1 MRVGNDELGENKEIL
16 AGIGLIVLIIA
27 FLLYLYEYKAW
38 LEGARQLFAW
48 ILRPEVF
55 FTPIPLDGALYVVI
69 GIFEI
74 LVLGT
79 LAAHLLIPDEEHLL
93 IRCLTAFGMGV
104 GLVAL
109 LTVILALSQ
118 NLYNLWLN
126 VAVIVLILIFSTLEH
141 KRWGRRW
148 LVRFADYWKFH
159 RTAMNRWSFLSV
171 VGVAIV
177 IFLIFYNAILSPIHH
192 YDALIYHS
200 AMAKVMFN
208 YHGIPLLAGPSPGIQ
223 LSGNYPPLYPA
234 LGAFFFV
241 HMNTTIVDIPL
252 RAIPPFM
259 GLLTLFATYGLG
271 RILLGHKGALLATLV
286 IVTTPLF
293 ILYSICPLN
302 NMMAAYYL
310 TLAALHMVL
319 SLHCRQRLYLFVAG
333 LFCGLAVSTTYL
345 ALYLIPA
352 FIIETLLFSQK
363 SIRRWIGMLVYF
375 LVGTVL
381 TGAFWYIRNFI
392 VLGNPIWPFAY
403 SVFGGSFID
412 PVMGAHAL
420 QSVHNVGVY
429 VSFGKE
435 PNILDWIHLTFFG
448 RAGFPALSILTAIGV
463 ACTIASRSKNKGW
476 VTLALTIV
484 PIVLMA
490 SSSIFFCRYFVL
502 ILPFV
507 AILSA
512 QTLSYI
518 FTSHRKTIK
527 SLAVLTLA
535 TILIYP
541 GITAAASGETYH
553 DSGFWGPPQ
562 DFLWPL
568 RNPGVDSLTAMRWWE
583 GEKVEAWSWL
593 NENLKAD
600 ERVATYESRIYYI
613 KDGGVH
619 HFFFLDGW
627 EARPLFEMSEPE
639 QMITYLKDNKV
650 KYVFILSIISVGID
664 TLPLVRFLG
673 TPYFPCIYQK
683 GDATIYNV
691 GPLPDPI
698 LDGEI
703 PAQINYDGWTE
714 VRQVAGRFSRSV
726 VEGDVRPRLFVATPD
741 AAMVSVTYLDEGAG
755 ALGVNLYHPYAER
768 WLFGLATINKTGT
781 GEWKSYTFI
790 VPQDPNRHFVELGL
804 HASGTDFVISEIA
817 VTKLNLTG
825 YSSYLAPT
833 RVVSNGTKPSSL
845 IVYMPIMKGSE
856 KFMVSSNSHG
866 KNISIEI
873 FEGIIQPDE
882 VTRWLQMHTIVAK
895 SPELPSFGMT
905 NPTLSWEA
913 KPGIYT
919 LVIVLWD
926 EYEPDTKI
934 DFSIAIDVAIPY

>member
-1 MRVGNDELGENKEIL
+1 MRVGNHNELEENKEIL
-16 AGIGLIVLIIA
+16 AGIGLTILIMA

-38 LEGARQLFAW
+38 LEGTRQLFAW
-48 ILRPEVF
+48 ILRPEVRYI
-55 FTPIPLDGALYVVI
+55 PIPVNGTLYVVI
-69 GIFEI
+69 GIFQI

-79 LAAHLLIPDEEHLL
+79 LSAHLLIPDEEHLL

-109 LTVILALSQ
+109 LTAILALSQ

-126 VAVIVLILIFSTLEH
+126 VAVIVLILILGTLEH

-148 LVRFADYWKFH
+148 LVRFADYWKFR
-159 RTAMNRWSFLSV
+159 RTTMNRWSFLLV

-177 IFLIFYNAILSPIHH
+177 IFLIFYHAILSPIDHF
-192 YDALIYHS
+192 DALIYH
-200 AMAKVMFN
+200 AGMAKVMFN
-208 YHGIPLLAGPSPGIQ
+208 YHGIPLVAGPSPGIQ

-252 RAIPPFM
+252 RAISPFM

-271 RILLGHKGALLATLV
+271 RILLGHKNALLAILV
-286 IVTTPLF
+286 IAATPFF
-293 ILYSICPLN
+293 ILYSIHALN

-310 TLAALHMVL
+310 ALAALHMAL
-319 SLHCRQRLYLFVAG
+319 FFHRRQRLHLLVAG
-333 LFCGLAVSTTYL
+333 LSCGFAVSTTYL
-345 ALYLIPA
+345 ALYFIPA
-352 FIIETLLFSQK
+352 FILEILLFSQW
-363 SIRRWIGMLVYF
+363 SIRRWAVMFVPF

-381 TGAFWYIRNFI
+381 TGAFWYTRNFI

-403 SVFGGSFID
+403 SAFGGSFID
-412 PVMGAHAL
+412 PIMEDQAL

-435 PNILDWIHLTFFG
+435 PDILDWIHLTFFG
-448 RAGFPALSILTAIGV
+448 RAGFPALSVLTALGV
-463 ACTIASRSKNKGW
+463 AWAVASRSKNKGW
-476 VTLALTIV
+476 VTPVLTIV
-484 PIVLMA
+484 PMA
-490 SSSIFFCRYFVL
+490 SSFAFFPRYFVL
-502 ILPFV
+502 ILPFA

-512 QTLSYI
+512 QMLSYI
-518 FTSHRKTIK
+518 FTSRRETVKF
-527 SLAVLTLA
+527 LAILA
-535 TILIYP
+535 LGTILVYP
-541 GITAAASGETYH
+541 GITVAASGKMYH
-553 DSGFWGPPQ
+553 DVASWEPPQ
-562 DFLWPL
+562 DFLWYL
-568 RNPGVDSLTAMRWWE
+568 RNPGVDFRTAMKRIE
-583 GEKVEAWSWL
+583 GEGVEAWSWL

-600 ERVATYESRIYYI
+600 EKVATYESRIYYI
-613 KDGGVH
+613 KNGGVH

-650 KYVFILSIISVGID
+650 TYVLILGIVSVGID
-664 TLPLVRFLG
+664 ALPLVRFLG
-673 TPYFPCIYQK
+673 TPYFPRIYQK
-683 GDATIYNV
+683 GDGVIYNV
-691 GPLPDPI
+691 GPISDPI

-703 PAQINYDGWTE
+703 PTQINYDGWTE
-714 VRQVAGRFSRSV
+714 ARQVAGRLSRSI

-741 AAMVSVTYLDEGAG
+741 AVMVSMTYLDEGAG
-755 ALGVNLYHPYAER
+755 ALRVDLYHPYAER

-781 GEWKSYTFI
+781 GEWRSYTFI
-790 VPQDPNRHFVELGL
+790 VPQDPNRHFIELGL
-804 HASGTDFVISEIA
+804 HASGTDFAISQIV

-825 YSSYLAPT
+825 YSSYLTPT
-833 RVVSNGTKPSSL
+833 RVVSNGTKPSS
-845 IVYMPIMKGSE
+845 IMVYLPIMGGSE

-882 VTRWLQMHTIVAK
+882 VTRWWERHRIVAK

-934 DFSIAIDVAIPY
+934 DFSIAIDVDSSF

>member
-1 MRVGNDELGENKEIL
+1 MRVNNHDELGENKEIL
-16 AGIGLIVLIIA
+16 AGIGLSILILA

-48 ILRPEVF
+48 ILRPEVRY
-55 FTPIPLDGALYVVI
+55 IYVPLNGALYVGI

-79 LAAHLLIPDEEHLL
+79 LATHLLIPDEEHLL

-104 GLVAL
+104 GPVAL

-126 VAVIVLILIFSTLEH
+126 VAVIVLILILSALEQ

-148 LVRFADYWKFH
+148 LVRFADYWRVH
-159 RTAMNRWSFLSV
+159 RITMNRWSFLSV
-171 VGVAIV
+171 VGVAAIF
-177 IFLIFYNAILSPIHH
+177 FLIFYHAILSPIDHF
-192 YDALIYHS
+192 DALIYHVG
-200 AMAKVMFN
+200 MAKVMFK

-241 HMNTTIVDIPL
+241 HMNTTIVDLPL
-252 RAIPPFM
+252 RAISPFM

-271 RILLGHKGALLATLV
+271 RILFGHKNALLATLI
-286 IVTTPLF
+286 IVATPFF
-293 ILYSICPLN
+293 ILYSVHALN
-302 NMMAAYYL
+302 IMMAAYYL
-310 TLAALHMVL
+310 TLAALHIVL
-319 SLHCRQRLYLFVAG
+319 SFHRRQRLYLLVAG
-333 LFCGLAVSTTYL
+333 LSCGFAVSTTYL
-345 ALYLIPA
+345 ALYFIPA
-352 FIIETLLFSQK
+352 FILETLLFSRR
-363 SIRRWIGMLVYF
+363 SIRRWAVMFVPF
-375 LVGTVL
+375 LVGMVL

-403 SVFGGSFID
+403 SVFGGAFID
-412 PVMGAHAL
+412 PVMEAQAL
-420 QSVHNVGVY
+420 QSVHDVGVY

-435 PNILDWIHLTFFG
+435 PDILDWIHLTFFG
-448 RAGFPALSILTAIGV
+448 RAGFPALSIFTALGLAWTV
-463 ACTIASRSKNKGW
+463 ASRSKNKGW
-476 VTLALTIV
+476 IAPALT
-484 PIVLMA
+484 IVLMA
-490 SSSIFFCRYFVL
+490 SSFAFFPRYFVL
-502 ILPFV
+502 ILPFAAV
-507 AILSA
+507 LSA
-512 QTLSYI
+512 QMLSYI
-518 FTSHRKTIK
+518 FTSRRKTVK
-527 SLAVLTLA
+527 FLATLALA
-535 TILIYP
+535 TILVYP
-541 GITAAASGETYH
+541 GITVAASGKMYH
-553 DSGFWGPPQ
+553 DVALWELPQ
-562 DFLWPL
+562 DFLWYL
-568 RNPGVDSLTAMRWWE
+568 RNPGVDFLTAMKRGE
-583 GEKVEAWSWL
+583 GEGVGAWSWL

-600 ERVATYESRIYYI
+600 EKVATYESRIYYI
-613 KDGGVH
+613 KNGGVH
-619 HFFFLDGW
+619 QFFFLDGW

-639 QMITYLKDNKV
+639 QMITHLKDNKV
-650 KYVFILSIISVGID
+650 TCVLIHSWIVSVGID
-664 TLPLVRFLG
+664 TLPLIRFLG
-673 TPYFPCIYQK
+673 TPYFPCVYQE
-683 GDATIYNV
+683 GDAMIYNV

-703 PAQINYDGWTE
+703 PAQINCDGWNE
-714 VRQVAGRFSRSV
+714 VRQVAGRLSRSI
-726 VEGDVRPRLFVATPD
+726 VEGDVRPRLLVATPD
-741 AAMVSVTYLDEGAG
+741 AAMVSVTYLDEGVG
-755 ALGVNLYHPYAER
+755 ALRVNLYHPYAER

-781 GEWKSYTFI
+781 GDWRSYTFI
-790 VPQDPNRHFVELGL
+790 VPQDPNRHFIELGL
-804 HASGTDFVISEIA
+804 NAAGTDFAISQIV

-825 YSSYLAPT
+825 YSSYMTPS

-845 IVYMPIMKGSE
+845 MVYLPMMRGNE

-882 VTRWLQMHTIVAK
+882 VTGWWERHRIVSK

-905 NPTLSWEA
+905 NPTLSWKA

-934 DFSIAIDVAIPY
+934 DFSIAIDVDSSF